1 MRHTPL
7 TRDTA
12 AYMRTPPPLYDHLFK
27 GKKMAGMAGEIRQL
41 WLAPRSPHE
50 SPLER
55 ATQELQVCRKL
66 RAYHELILN
75 REAARLTSFTRGMQ
89 LRVAIRTTSNFVA
102 AAWATISNI
111 RTGPRRGPDAPLAYI
126 RSSTD
131 PNTLIPY
138 GPLYEQEVV
147 KQVGEK
153 WGHKHISNVAVEY
166 VLDLI
171 DYGARS
177 LPKATDPAAWIATEY
192 TLSNFRRQLRRVRPN
207 LAQGFEGPHLYPL
220 AQMGDRVIRASL
232 GDLRQAVRA
241 RQSHVSFNTRRLLFI
256 HKKGR
261 DRFDFIKGCRPIRC
275 LSHLQSLDEGMCS
288 R

>member
-1 MRHTPL
+1 
-7 TRDTA
+7 
-12 AYMRTPPPLYDHLFK
+12 
-27 GKKMAGMAGEIRQL
+27 
-41 WLAPRSPHE
+41 
-50 SPLER
+50 
-55 ATQELQVCRKL
+55 
-66 RAYHELILN
+66 
-75 REAARLTSFTRGMQ
+75 
-89 LRVAIRTTSNFVA
+89 
-102 AAWATISNI
+102 
-111 RTGPRRGPDAPLAYI
+111 PLAYI
-126 RSSTD
+126 RSSAD

-207 LAQGFEGPHLYPL
+207 LAQGHDGPHLYPL
-220 AQMGDRVIRASL
+220 AQMSTRVLLVAL
-232 GDLRQAVRA
+232 ADLSQAVRNGERHA
-241 RQSHVSFNTRRLLFI
+241 SFDTRRLLFL

-261 DRFDFIKGCRPIRC
+261 DRYDLKGGCRPIVC
-275 LSHLQSLDEGMCS
+275 LSHLQSLDEGMLQAIVTKHVNAS
-288 R
+288 RADINNGYRARTTLTQ